1 MWSDLF
7 LFFFRQQIENWS
19 KVDWPL
25 HRVFIF
31 CRNCNA
37 FNHIC
42 FPCWRTISANVNLKL
57 QKLVFFWR
65 KNRDLI
71 TFVPALNHFCRRQ
84 FAQAVDL
91 IVTKN
96 VFWRKKLGVWKT
108 LLLLMGVA
116 KENYCRTRTVKKC
129 LSPVFNETFAFQV
142 KQKKMFD
149 IINWWLLHRFNGN
162 NRSHFAKDC
171 LLTLVKSRLALGSL
185 GWLFV
190 TKPKMAEYTDK

>member
-7 LFFFRQQIENWS
+7 LFSFFRQQIENWS

-42 FPCWRTISANVNLKL
+42 FPCWRTISANVNLKV
-57 QKLVFFWR
+57 QKLVFLAQKQGFFLQ
-65 KNRDLI
+65 KLHLI

-142 KQKKMFD
+142 KKTKQHVWH
-149 IINWWLLHRFNGN
+149 NWLMI
-162 NRSHFAKDC
+162 A
-171 LLTLVKSRLALGSL
+171 T
-185 GWLFV
+185 
-190 TKPKMAEYTDK
+190 